1 MSSIKKLQTSS
12 HFLIIEKKVIM
23 DKIKMFR
30 DMWKFLE
37 QRETSFY
44 QYCLRGN
51 GDYQHRKLEITD
63 GGRDTFPS

>member
-30 DMWKFLE
+30 GTWKCLE
-37 QRETSFY
+37 QTETSFY

-51 GDYQHRKLEITD
+51 GDYQSRKLEITE
-63 GGRDTFPS
+63 GGKDTLLS